1 MSDPL
6 QNAAD
11 FRELLRDDVAD
22 GPYVYREIFSD
33 TGWRQ
38 RSLSKKRLKLLK
50 RIDPV
55 LRTILWEDERVL
67 FVTRGVMARF
77 LEWYFL
83 GWALYFLA
91 RRAIVVTDR
100 RIVLLQ
106 ISTRGKPGDLVS
118 QIDEPA
124 IADVRST
131 IMGYMTVEFRNG
143 AKVLF
148 AAVPRPSR
156 KRLAEL
162 TAQLSGDPTPMKSLS
177 GEVQHLC
184 PHCFARVTGLPAGC
198 AECGGTFKSASKAG
212 LLSLV
217 YPGAGDLYL
226 GHRGFAAIELVVASL
241 TWIGLIALARNPA
254 VGVVGYAFVVAFT
267 VLVVHGF
274 DAVAT
279 RYIARKGVHPDWP
292 GSRGDWWHFAA
303 AAAIPALALFWAGS
317 HFVKK
322 TALAPG
328 PEVVAGSALPAAHR
342 SAIVDA
348 GIVDA
353 EEEILLFYSNGPAS
367 ILAHGSVLTDR
378 RAVSYVHDG
387 QTLQLFTARYD
398 EIMDAM
404 AHFSELAEPLSAIV
418 VARSDG
424 DGLILMV
431 PAAGAQDRAFMDTLT
446 ARWRRARET
455 SPAGGFWFAGGSGAS
470 ADDPVMLRGDAS
482 GSTTGWAET
491 IWISIRH
498 GEPDIHWQ
506 MDSQT
511 RHVRNGRT
519 IDEVTVVALDGAEY
533 TTFFDVT
540 EVIGRLSVR

>member
-1 MSDPL
+1 VSDPL

-38 RSLSKKRLKLLK
+38 RALSKKRLRLLK

-55 LRTILWEDERVL
+55 LRSILWENERVL
-67 FVTRGVMARF
+67 FVTHGVMARF

-83 GWALYFLA
+83 GWALYYLA
-91 RRAIVVTDR
+91 RRAIIVTDR

-106 ISTRGKPGDLVS
+106 IGMRGKPGELVS

-131 IMGYMTVEFRNG
+131 ITGYMTVEFRNG

-148 AAVPRPSR
+148 AAVPRPAR

-162 TAQLSGDPTPMKSLS
+162 TAQLSGEPTPMKSLS

-184 PHCFARVTGLPAGC
+184 PHCFARVSGLPAGC
-198 AECGGTFKSASKAG
+198 TECGGAFKSATKAG
-212 LLSLV
+212 LLSLIF
-217 YPGAGDLYL
+217 PGAGDLYL
-226 GHRGFAAIELVVASL
+226 GHRGFAAVELVIAST
-241 TWIGLIALARNPA
+241 TWIGLITLARNPT
-254 VGVVGYAFVVAFT
+254 VGVIAYVFIAAFT

-274 DAVAT
+274 DALAT
-279 RYIARKGVHPDWP
+279 RYIARKGLHPDWP
-292 GSRGDWWHFAA
+292 GPRGDWWHFAA
-303 AAAIPALALFWAGS
+303 AVTIPALALFWAGS
-317 HFVKK
+317 HLAKK

-328 PEVVAGSALPAAHR
+328 DEVVVGSAVPAAHR
-342 SAIVDA
+342 AAIVDA

-367 ILAHGSVLTDR
+367 ILAHGSLLTDR
-378 RAVSYVHDG
+378 RALSYVYDG
-387 QTLQLFTARYD
+387 QTMQLFTARYD
-398 EIMDAM
+398 EIMDAT
-404 AHFSELAEPLSAIV
+404 AHFSGMAEVLSAII

-424 DGLILMV
+424 DGVVLLV
-431 PAAGAQDRAFMDTLT
+431 PSAGAQDRAFMDTLT
-446 ARWRRARET
+446 ARWRRAREA
-455 SPAGGFWFAGGSGAS
+455 SPTEGFWFVGGSGDS
-470 ADDPVMLRGDAS
+470 ANDPVVLLGDGN
-482 GSTTGWAET
+482 GSPTGWAET
-491 IWISIRH
+491 IWISMRH
-498 GEPDIHWQ
+498 GEQDIHWQ
-506 MDSQT
+506 MDSQI

-519 IDEVTVVALDGAEY
+519 IDEVTVVSLDGEVL

-540 EVIGRLSVR
+540 EAIARPSVR